1 MLIIIYSLN
10 CLFFTY
16 WTTNYDKLIEKAL
29 ENNGKICDIKTCCAN
44 LTTTLKGRNVVV
56 YKMHG
61 DVDHPEDAVLIRD
74 DYESYNQEKAP
85 FINTLSGDLMTKTFL
100 FIGFSFTDPNFYYI
114 CAHLRARLKGNMREH
129 YCFLKDVSKTD
140 YKDEDEFKYEKR
152 KLSYFIDDLKRFNIK
167 TVLIQEY
174 SEITEILQSIKR
186 VYNGRTV
193 YLSGAAA
200 EYNPDGKDA
209 YEKFISKLSGRLIYE
224 GYKIVSG
231 YGLGVGSAVI
241 SGALSEIYYNQKKSL
256 TDQLI
261 LRPFPQGDD
270 AKEMW
275 ETYRQDMISYSGISI
290 FLLGNKKES
299 GTIVPSNGMRSEY
312 EISKEQGNFLIP
324 IGRTGYISKELW
336 NELLEERQDDH
347 TFDIYRHDIESLGD
361 DTKTLDEVIEIVI
374 ELIKKVK

>member
-361 DTKTLDEVIEIVI
+361 DTKTLDEVVEIVI

>member
-1 MLIIIYSLN
+1 MPINKNVFIKNYLSALNNGDAAIFAGAGLSAPSGCVNWKQLLREIAEELELDIEKESDLVAIAQYYYNKNGCNRTKLNDIIKDAFQTGKQPNVNHNILAK
-10 CLFFTY
+10 LPIFTY

-193 YLSGAAA
+193 YLV
-200 EYNPDGKDA
+200 
-209 YEKFISKLSGRLIYE
+209 R
-224 GYKIVSG
+224 
-231 YGLGVGSAVI
+231 
-241 SGALSEIYYNQKKSL
+241 
-256 TDQLI
+256 QLNTT
-261 LRPFPQGDD
+261 Q
-270 AKEMW
+270 M
-275 ETYRQDMISYSGISI
+275 
-290 FLLGNKKES
+290 
-299 GTIVPSNGMRSEY
+299 V
-312 EISKEQGNFLIP
+312 
-324 IGRTGYISKELW
+324 
-336 NELLEERQDDH
+336 
-347 TFDIYRHDIESLGD
+347 
-361 DTKTLDEVIEIVI
+361 KTHMKNL
-374 ELIKKVK
+374 